1 MKDAKEYMPGESK
14 QSTTRRRK
22 KNEWKTR
29 RRRDRRDR
37 RRTLKS
43 NGRKRAGRKLD
54 WKEPDE
60 LKEEE

>member
-1 MKDAKEYMPGESK
+1 MRKNTCQVKGSRAQQEGG
-14 QSTTRRRK
+14 K